1 MEIAKVTSNGQITIP
16 SDIRR
21 LLNIKD
27 GDKVLFMESADGVL
41 MFNSSMVALR
51 QFQRD
56 MKGEAEKA
64 GLLTEDDVVSLC
76 REVRKGLSRGRNAN
90 HA

>member
-21 LLNIKD
+21 RLKIKD
-27 GDKVLFMESADGVL
+27 GDKVLFLESDDGVL

-51 QFQRD
+51 QFQKD
-56 MKGEAEKA
+56 MEGEAEKT
-64 GLLTEDDVVSLC
+64 GLFTEDDVVELC
-76 REVRKGLSRGRNAN
+76 REVRKELSGGRNAN
-90 HA
+90 NA

>member
-21 LLNIKD
+21 RLKIKD
-27 GDKVLFMESADGVL
+27 GDKVLFMESDDGVL

-51 QFQRD
+51 QIQSD
-56 MKGEAEKA
+56 MEGKAEKA
-64 GLLTEDDVVSLC
+64 GLFTEDDVVALC
-76 REVRKGLSRGRNAN
+76 REVRRELNGGRNAN
-90 HA
+90 NA

>member
-21 LLNIKD
+21 RLNIKD
-27 GDKVLFMESADGVL
+27 GDKVLFMESNDGVL
-41 MFNSSMVALR
+41 MFNSSMIALR

-56 MKGEAEKA
+56 MEGEAEKA
-64 GLLTEDDVVSLC
+64 GLITEDDVVALC
-76 REVRKGLSRGRNAN
+76 RDVRKELSGGRNAN